1 MVAVNVALA
10 QLLNRVLR
18 DYPLAR
24 ERLAAHGGKM
34 IAMTLGPAS
43 GRLRITPAGEVEPV
57 GEGAADDAAVRF
69 DIPLSLLPRLA
80 AADDSAYHEVKF
92 SGDSELAALL
102 SELVRNLKWDVEE
115 DLSKLVGDVAA
126 HRIVD
131 TARRGH
137 EWRKDATQRLT
148 ENVAEY
154 LTEEKRAFITADDL
168 ETLAREN
175 ETLRDDVARLEARIN
190 QLTLIPTPH

>member
-1 MVAVNVALA
+1 MVVVNVALA
-10 QLLNRVLR
+10 RLLNRVLR

-24 ERLAAHGGKM
+24 QRLAVHGGKT
-34 IAMTLGPAS
+34 IAMTVGPGS
-43 GRLRITPAGEVEPV
+43 GRLRISAAGDVEPV
-57 GEGAADDAAVRF
+57 GEGAGDDAAVSF

-80 AADDSAYHEVKF
+80 AADASAYHEVKF

-115 DLSKLVGDVAA
+115 DLARLVGDIAA
-126 HRIVD
+126 HRMVD

-154 LTEEKRAFITADDL
+154 LTEEKRSFITADDL
-168 ETLAREN
+168 EALAREN
-175 ETLRDDVARLEARIN
+175 ETLRDDIARLEARIN
-190 QLTLIPTPH
+190 HLASNQSPS

>member
-1 MVAVNVALA
+1 MVAANVVLA
-10 QLLNRVLR
+10 RLLNRVLR
-18 DYPLAR
+18 DYPLAQ
-24 ERLAAHGGKM
+24 ERLAAHGGKT

-43 GRLRITPAGEVEPV
+43 GRLRITAAGEVEPV
-57 GEGAADDAAVRF
+57 GEGATDEAAVNF

-80 AADDSAYHEVKF
+80 AADASAYHQVKF

-102 SELVRNLKWDVEE
+102 SELVRHLKWDVEE
-115 DLSKLVGDVAA
+115 DLSRLVGDIAA

-148 ENVAEY
+148 ENIAEY
-154 LTEEKRAFITADDL
+154 LTEEKRAFITANDL

-190 QLTLIPTPH
+190 QLAQTQSPS

>member
-1 MVAVNVALA
+1 MLAVNVALA
-10 QLLNRVLR
+10 RLLNRVLR

-24 ERLAAHGGKM
+24 ERLAAHGGKT
-34 IAMTLGPAS
+34 IAMTVGPAS
-43 GRLRITPAGEVEPV
+43 GRLRVTSAGEVEPV
-57 GEGAADDAAVRF
+57 GEGATDDAAVSF
-69 DIPLSLLPRLA
+69 DIPLSLLPKLA
-80 AADDSAYHEVKF
+80 AADDSAYHAVKF

-137 EWRKDATQRLT
+137 EWRKDASQRLT

-168 ETLAREN
+168 EILAREN

-190 QLTLIPTPH
+190 QLVSAQAPR